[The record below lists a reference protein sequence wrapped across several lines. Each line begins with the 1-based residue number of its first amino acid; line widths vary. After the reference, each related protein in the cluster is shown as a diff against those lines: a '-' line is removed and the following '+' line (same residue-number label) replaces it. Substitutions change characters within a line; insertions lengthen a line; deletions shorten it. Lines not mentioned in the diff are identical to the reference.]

1 MPVTRIN
8 LLLIGLVLSG
18 CASTGHYNPKDPL
31 EPVNRGIY
39 KFNDTLDKALVKP
52 VAKAYDAVLPEPAKN
67 MVTNFF
73 SNLDDVIVTL
83 NDLLQLKFA
92 QAASDGTRFVFNSTF
107 GIFGLFN
114 FADRLEK
121 NSEDFGQTLGY
132 WGIGSGPYIVL
143 PFFGP
148 SSARDSVGVYADSQT
163 SVIGNVGHIPTRN
176 QMYVAKAVSI
186 RAGLLKQEEVFEEA
200 AAIDRYAFIRDAYMQ
215 RRKSLV
221 YDGDQPREK
230 LDDGGNNDDPDESSD
245 NGGMTIAPPAAEPV
259 APADPDNKG
268 QPLP

>member
-1 MPVTRIN
+1 MLITRIN
-8 LLLIGLVLSG
+8 LLLIGLMLSG

-52 VAKAYDAVLPEPAKN
+52 VAKAYNAVLPEPAKN

-107 GIFGLFN
+107 GIFGLIN

-121 NSEDFGQTLGY
+121 HNEDFGQTLGY

-143 PFFGP
+143 PFLGP
-148 SSARDSVGVYADSQT
+148 SSVRDGVGTYVDSQT
-163 SVIGNVGHIPTRN
+163 SVIGNIDHIPTRN
-176 QMYVAKAVSI
+176 QMYMTKTISV
-186 RAGLLKQEEVFEEA
+186 RAGLLKQETVLEEA
-200 AAIDRYAFIRDAYMQ
+200 AAIDRYAFIRDAYLQ
-215 RRKSLV
+215 HRKSLV
-221 YDGDQPREK
+221 YDGDPPREK
-230 LDDGGNNDDPDESSD
+230 LDEGDNNDESSD
-245 NGGMTIAPPAAEPV
+245 NANIKSAQPATAEPAEPV
-259 APADPDNKG
+259 SPDNMG
-268 QPLP
+268 QPAP